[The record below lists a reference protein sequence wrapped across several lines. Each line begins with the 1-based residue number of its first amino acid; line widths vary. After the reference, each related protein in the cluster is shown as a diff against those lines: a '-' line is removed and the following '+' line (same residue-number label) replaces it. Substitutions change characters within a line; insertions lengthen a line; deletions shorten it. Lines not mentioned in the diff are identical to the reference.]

1 MKEKDFNSP
10 VLFIIFNRPDTTDI
24 AFAEIKKY
32 GPKNYLSPQMDQGK
46 MCRMIIKKCAQTRE
60 IIKK

>member
-24 AFAEIKKY
+24 VFAEIKKY
-32 GPKNYLSPQMDQGK
+32 SPKNYLSCQTDQEK
-46 MCRMIIKKCAQTRE
+46 MCRMIIKNARKQE
-60 IIKK
+60 KL